1 MSNKAKPTNWNW
13 AAKFTRHLDLHTFP
27 SIVISSTDE
36 QFVSKLTLQDLRQ
49 QFEHESVYV

>member
-13 AAKFTRHLDLHTFP
+13 TAKFTRYLDLHTFP